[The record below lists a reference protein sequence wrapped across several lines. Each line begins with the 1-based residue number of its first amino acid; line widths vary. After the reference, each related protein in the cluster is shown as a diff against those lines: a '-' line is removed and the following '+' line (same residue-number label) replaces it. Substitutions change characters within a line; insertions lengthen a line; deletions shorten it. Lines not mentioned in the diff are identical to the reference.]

1 MMKLQNIIQCNT
13 CQVSKKVVE
22 VHRGNHYITIFVLI
36 FLTSPLPW
44 QQNLSLLLLM
54 SKCNT
59 ARKSG
64 IRYLEIKLFKKYEF
78 VTVEST

>member
-22 VHRGNHYITIFVLI
+22 VHGGNHYIRIFVLI
-36 FLTSPLPW
+36 CLTSSSPW
-44 QQNLSLLLLM
+44 QQNVSLLLLM

-64 IRYLEIKLFKKYEF
+64 IGYLEIKLFKKYEC
-78 VTVEST
+78 VTVESK